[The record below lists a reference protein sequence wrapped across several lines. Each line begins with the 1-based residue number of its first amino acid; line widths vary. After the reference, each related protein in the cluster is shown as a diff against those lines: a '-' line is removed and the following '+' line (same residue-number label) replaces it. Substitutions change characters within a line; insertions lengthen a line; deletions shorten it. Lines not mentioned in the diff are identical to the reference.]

1 MSRGGRT
8 AKIHAVVDG
17 LGNPVEFL
25 LSRGNEHDSTH
36 AIELL
41 SKINISESNIHA
53 DKAYGS
59 KSIREYVTEHNAA
72 YSIPLRSCDSEQ

>member
-1 MSRGGRT
+1 M
-8 AKIHAVVDG
+8 
-17 LGNPVEFL
+17 

-41 SKINISESNIHA
+41 SKVNISYCNVLE

-59 KSIREYVTEHNAA
+59 KSIREYITEQNAA
-72 YSIPLRSCDSEQ
+72 YVIPPRSCNSEQ